1 MDSLC
6 QRLAAELTGRRI
18 AIENEAEYLNSAV
31 LVPIIRR
38 DNELHILFEVRSA
51 SLNRQPGEICFPGG
65 RIEAGET
72 AGAAAVRETAEEIG
86 IAADSITLLG
96 PLNYVVSPIGVIL
109 HPFAGCLADDTV
121 LHPDPREVA
130 ELFTVPLPWLL
141 SHEPQE
147 GHMEVATRPLP
158 GFPLHLLPPGYPAD
172 WKQRKS
178 YPVLFY
184 RYGPYVIWGLTA
196 RILATF
202 VKMVRETGIA
212 GEGKY

>member
-6 QRLAAELTGRRI
+6 RRLAAELTGRRI

-86 IAADSITLLG
+86 IPADKITLLG

-109 HPFAGCLADDTV
+109 HPFAGCLADDV
-121 LHPDPREVA
+121 IFHPNPREVA
-130 ELFTVPLPWLL
+130 ELFTVPLSWLMT
-141 SHEPQE
+141 HEPQE

-158 GFPLHLLPPGYPAD
+158 GFPLNLLPPGYPAD

-184 RYGPYVIWGLTA
+184 QYDKYVIWGLTA
-196 RILATF
+196 RILGTF
-202 VKMVRETGIA
+202 VKVLRGANGT
-212 GEGKY
+212 GEGKC